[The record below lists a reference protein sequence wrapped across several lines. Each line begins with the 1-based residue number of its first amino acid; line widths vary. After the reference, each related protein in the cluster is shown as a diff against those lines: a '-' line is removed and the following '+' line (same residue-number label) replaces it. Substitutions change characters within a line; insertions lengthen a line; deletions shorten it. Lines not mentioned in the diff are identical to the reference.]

1 MSDDEESSGYIGKAG
16 DLKFQTD
23 GGESFNFDTYTGAD
37 YDWEVDKFDWDEVIK
52 DDFISD
58 GTPRTLIGFVDSA
71 TVNIDIDMEMLYW
84 DGEYLLSK
92 IMVTPGKPLL
102 DAQGEP
108 LLSTQKWDGDEL
120 KEIDIDDLPKEGKDA
135 LTKEMI

>member
-1 MSDDEESSGYIGKAG
+1 MSDDEGSSRYVGTSG
-16 DLKFQTD
+16 DLEFEMSD
-23 GGESFNFDTYTGAD
+23 GTTFNFDTYND
-37 YDWEVDKFDWDEVIK
+37 CDWEYDYNWEEISE
-52 DDFISD
+52 DDFNSD
-58 GTPRTLIGFVDSA
+58 GSSGTLIGFVDSA
-71 TVNIDIDMEMLYW
+71 TVNIDIDMGMLYW

-108 LLSTQKWDGDEL
+108 LLSAQKWDGEEL
-120 KEIDIDDLPKEGKDA
+120 KEIDIDDLPKAGKDA